1 MTEHKARVKVMN
13 PLGLHARPGVSIV
26 KCAQAHR
33 PTVLELHCLSNNSK
47 AVGHSLLSI
56 LSLGAG
62 RDCEIELICRGP
74 RADELLKAV
83 KFLFDTDFAEPKEA
97 NEGEFQEDSPRSPH
111 MQRVGGR

>member
-1 MTEHKARVKVMN
+1 MIEYKARVRVLN

-33 PTVLELHCLSNNSK
+33 PSELELRCLSNNSK
-47 AVGHSLLSI
+47 ALGHSLLSI

-62 RDCEIELICRGP
+62 RDSEIELICRGP

-83 KFLFDTDFAEPKEA
+83 KGLFDSGFADSEEA
-97 NEGEFQEDSPRSPH
+97 NEGEFSEDTSRSNH
-111 MQRVGGR
+111 LQRASGQ